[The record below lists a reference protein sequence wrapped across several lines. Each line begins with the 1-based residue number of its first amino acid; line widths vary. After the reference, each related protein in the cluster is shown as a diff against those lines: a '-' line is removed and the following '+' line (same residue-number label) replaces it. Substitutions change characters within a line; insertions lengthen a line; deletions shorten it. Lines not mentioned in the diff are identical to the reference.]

1 MALSK
6 GFELATLGSDLD
18 VNQSTGEVVTINM
31 DTDVVSEG
39 VTNLYFT
46 EERVDDRVN
55 DLLIA
60 GTSVSLTYSDVANT
74 LTIALDTSSG
84 LDLSN
89 NTTDDLPEGSTNL
102 YYTDARVDTFLG
114 SGNATTITTTGDVT
128 VGGNLTV
135 NGNVTTI
142 NSTELAVDDLNI
154 TIASGAA
161 NSAAANGAGITA
173 DLGTDGTATMTY
185 NSGDDSW
192 VFNKDLYVN
201 SDRVLTV
208 ADDYMYNVTG
218 SGYITVS
225 HTPGPASTASITHAV
240 SGVTAGSYGS
250 TTAVP
255 VITVDLQGH
264 ITAISTSTISTDL
277 EIAGD
282 SGTGTIDL
290 LTETLTI
297 AGDTGITTA
306 MSGNTL
312 SIDLD
317 DTSVTPGTYGGT
329 TAIPVVTID
338 QQGRITSATTASIS
352 TSFNISDG
360 TTTEVVEQNDTITFA
375 DGTDIN
381 VVVSATDTVTINHA
395 VGGANT
401 AFSATTNTFVDEI
414 TVTAQGH
421 VTAVAVSPVNFNVS
435 DNYAFKTVTAG
446 GTSLVADSNTDTLTI
461 TAGNSAITLTPNATN
476 DSFTISHTDTSS
488 QASVSNSGRTYIQ
501 SITLDTYG
509 HITGM
514 SSATETVVDNYVDS
528 VTFNASNGVLTLGR
542 TNALA
547 DLTVDLD
554 GRYLEAE
561 SDTLDTVTGRGAT
574 TTNDIQV
581 GAVQI
586 NGTYK
591 LENANA
597 TLTTVTQTAIATFS
611 SSTYG
616 SAKFMVQVYNTTTGE
631 RQISEILVIHD
642 GTTATSTEYGQMY
655 TGAAQ
660 LASFAVDISGG
671 NVRLLAT
678 SASTSSTQYKVVETL
693 VLA

>member
-317 DTSVTPGTYGGT
+317 DT
-329 TAIPVVTID
+329 
-338 QQGRITSATTASIS
+338 
-352 TSFNISDG
+352 
-360 TTTEVVEQNDTITFA
+360 
-375 DGTDIN
+375 
-381 VVVSATDTVTINHA
+381 
-395 VGGANT
+395 
-401 AFSATTNTFVDEI
+401 
-414 TVTAQGH
+414 
-421 VTAVAVSPVNFNVS
+421 
-435 DNYAFKTVTAG
+435 
-446 GTSLVADSNTDTLTI
+446 
-461 TAGNSAITLTPNATN
+461 
-476 DSFTISHTDTSS
+476 
-488 QASVSNSGRTYIQ
+488 
-501 SITLDTYG
+501 
-509 HITGM
+509 
-514 SSATETVVDNYVDS
+514 
-528 VTFNASNGVLTLGR
+528 
-542 TNALA
+542 
-547 DLTVDLD
+547 
-554 GRYLEAE
+554 
-561 SDTLDTVTGRGAT
+561 
-574 TTNDIQV
+574 
-581 GAVQI
+581 
-586 NGTYK
+586 
-591 LENANA
+591 
-597 TLTTVTQTAIATFS
+597 
-611 SSTYG
+611 
-616 SAKFMVQVYNTTTGE
+616 
-631 RQISEILVIHD
+631 
-642 GTTATSTEYGQMY
+642 
-655 TGAAQ
+655 
-660 LASFAVDISGG
+660 
-671 NVRLLAT
+671 
-678 SASTSSTQYKVVETL
+678 
-693 VLA
+693 